1 MPAKAVRGGKVCP
14 FTLELSQSCYFS
26 KYINEQNLCP
36 YSLESCSL
44 LATEVKRTRLKPKT
58 DTSQVPSEVALKRAT
73 FHEKRDCNP

>member
-36 YSLESCSL
+36 YTLEACL
-44 LATEVKRTRLKPKT
+44 LIPTEGNRVHLKLKT
-58 DTSQVPSEVALKRAT
+58 DNRQVPSEIASNKAP
-73 FHEKRDCNP
+73 FY